1 MKQFG
6 LQFGIRLKKAR
17 VRKNI
22 TRKVLAHTVGVHT
35 NTYGLYERGNRVPDA
50 IMIRTI
56 CDILQVNYI
65 WLFTGHGPIDMP
77 NNSAGLE
84 TGLLESI
91 IFKVE
96 EHLSNSNMLLSPAKK
111 AEIIS
116 ILYDDALEKMAAN
129 DSYTFALGKSSIRF
143 LNLLAERRQ
152 G

>member
-6 LQFGIRLKKAR
+6 LQFGMRLKKAR

-22 TRKVLAHTVGVHT
+22 TRKVLAHKVGVHT
-35 NTYGLYERGNRVPDA
+35 NTYGLYERGKRVPDA
-50 IMIRTI
+50 IIIKMV

-65 WLFTGHGPIDMP
+65 WLFTGQGPIDMP
-77 NNSAGLE
+77 NNSAGIE
-84 TGLLESI
+84 TGLLENI
-91 IFKVE
+91 IVKVE
-96 EHLSNSNMLLSPAKK
+96 EHLSNSSMILSPAKK

-129 DSYTFALGKSSIRF
+129 DSYIFVLEKSLIRF
-143 LNLLAERRQ
+143 LNLLAERQ